1 MGIAAGKRTSL
12 FSPHPSLDDR
22 IEALRNLPPA

>member
-12 FSPHPSLDDR
+12 FSTHPSLDDR